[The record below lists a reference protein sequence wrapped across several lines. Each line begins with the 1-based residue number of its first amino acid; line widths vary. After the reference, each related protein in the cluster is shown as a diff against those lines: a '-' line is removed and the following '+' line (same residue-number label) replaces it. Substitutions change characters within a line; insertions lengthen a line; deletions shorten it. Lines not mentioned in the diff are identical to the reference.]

1 VSSRDCYRDAH
12 LVEVDVHA
20 LELQVR
26 GAVVDTGAVE
36 SMLAGDGLPEGSTDL
51 VTLRGLVFVSMGG
64 VRWTY
69 ALAGLEVNLLH
80 AGSLAVVPA
89 CFVDPEN
96 AGSTRAAE
104 MCVAAGIHTISRMV
118 AVW

>member
-1 VSSRDCYRDAH
+1 
-12 LVEVDVHA
+12 
-20 LELQVR
+20 
-26 GAVVDTGAVE
+26 
-36 SMLAGDGLPEGSTDL
+36 MLAGDGLPEGSTDL

-64 VRWTY
+64 LRWTY

-96 AGSTRAAE
+96 AGSARAAE
-104 MCVAAGIHTISRMV
+104 MGAAAGVRTISRMV
-118 AVW
+118 AVG